1 MPDALHPE
9 VDRRTVTVLFA
20 DVSGFTTLAERID
33 PEEVR
38 AFQNAL
44 FETLARAIARYDGF
58 VEKFIGDAV
67 VAVFGAP
74 VAHEDDPERA
84 LDTALEMLVRGA
96 ALSDEWAAHLGQ
108 KVTLHIA
115 VHTGPVVAGSLG
127 EAAGAA
133 YEVTGDT
140 VNTASRLLGAAAPG
154 TVLIS
159 EATHALTRHRFACEP
174 AGELIL
180 RGKAEPIAVHRLI
193 GARAKPQ
200 SARGLAAHG
209 LAAPMAG
216 RADELDQLLAAF
228 ERMHD
233 GRAQAVS
240 LVGEAGVG
248 KSRLIAE
255 FLARL
260 EGEGRLAGT
269 AVRRA
274 ACSSLGEPTYG
285 VFGALF
291 REAYQVAPDDPL
303 EVARE
308 RLSAGLRALEAPA
321 DVAAA
326 IAPVL
331 SYLLGVDEMPPRDFE
346 PEQLKRQIALAAR
359 TLADRRL
366 QQEPLL
372 LIVEDV
378 HWADAASV
386 DLLRDVVDHLADR
399 RLMVLVSHRPD
410 ACPLLAARA
419 AQSILR
425 LGPLSPDETRA
436 LLNGLFGPVEGDAF
450 AQVQDVV
457 ATRAGG
463 NPLVRR
469 GDRPQP
475 GEQGRARSPE

>member
-1 MPDALHPE
+1 MPDARHPE

-228 ERMHD
+228 ERMHG

-240 LVGEAGVG
+240 VVGEAGVG

-331 SYLLGVDEMPPRDFE
+331 SYLLGVDETPPRDFE

-386 DLLRDVVDHLADR
+386 DLLRDVVDHLANR

-436 LLNGLFGPVEGDAF
+436 LLNGLFGPVEGDCLRPGPGRRS
-450 AQVQDVV
+450 D
-457 ATRAGG
+457 AGRG
-463 NPLVRR
+463 QSLVRR

-475 GEQGRARSPE
+475 GEQGRARSPG